1 EQNLA
6 QSPDEG
12 FFKTDRI
19 FSVGKYWEGPDMRVD
34 YKKGSEKMKEYLIK
48 NAKKKIR
55 MSQQDVVSAWK
66 KKWKDHP
73 VCHWIIEAL

>member
-1 EQNLA
+1 MKKDLIELIK
-6 QSPDEG
+6 E
-12 FFKTDRI
+12 R
-19 FSVGKYWEGPDMRVD
+19 GKYWEGPDMRTD

-66 KKWKDHP
+66 KIWKDHP
-73 VCHWIIEAL
+73 VCHWIIEALLKIKL